1 MPSLVALRTCNAA
14 IPASP
19 LQGVAP
25 NATQLARGSS
35 SHWDRTLAA
44 PHRGHASSASPAL
57 TRSQPLSQALGRSRR
72 PGCTPTAGM
81 EYLLGELPIE
91 QPLLFALG
99 AAMLPLTFAIE
110 IEATAFG
117 RRCMR

>member
-1 MPSLVALRTCNAA
+1 
-14 IPASP
+14 
-19 LQGVAP
+19 
-25 NATQLARGSS
+25 
-35 SHWDRTLAA
+35 
-44 PHRGHASSASPAL
+44 
-57 TRSQPLSQALGRSRR
+57 
-72 PGCTPTAGM
+72 M